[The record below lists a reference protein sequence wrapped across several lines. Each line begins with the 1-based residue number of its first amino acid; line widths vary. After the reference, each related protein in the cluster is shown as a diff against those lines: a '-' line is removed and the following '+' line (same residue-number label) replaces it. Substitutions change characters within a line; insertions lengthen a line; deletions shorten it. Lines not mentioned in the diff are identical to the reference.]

1 MNYKTYFEI
10 KENRFVG
17 FQHTLLTVDTH
28 KTHPRAIMFGSYFS
42 KWQKVKLKLDNISKT
57 RTSVVGMFEDFLAL
71 SEVSSIL
78 ITLHA

>member
-28 KTHPRAIMFGSYFS
+28 KNTSTRDNVWKLFFQMAKS
-42 KWQKVKLKLDNISKT
+42 KIKT
-57 RTSVVGMFEDFLAL
+57 
-71 SEVSSIL
+71 
-78 ITLHA
+78 